1 MGRPLQSDGA
11 TIGPARAGAAGALG
25 GAAAGGVVWA
35 LAGRAPMPQAP
46 PIHEATSPPIAAD
59 HPGIARAEPAEQP
72 AAAHPTPGPPMPTV
86 DPDAAPDDRS
96 DPALANTL
104 ALDVNLNEA
113 SAEEL
118 ELLPGIGPV
127 LARRIVDERARNGRF
142 TSLLDFQRVPG
153 IGEKTAANLAP
164 HVRFD

>member
-25 GAAAGGVVWA
+25 GAAAVGLVWA
-35 LAGRAPMPQAP
+35 LAGRAPLPQAP
-46 PIHEATSPPIAAD
+46 PSQPAIAAPIAAPETE
-59 HPGIARAEPAEQP
+59 HEPAARAEPTPATPVAEPDPTESAPADTWFAQP
-72 AAAHPTPGPPMPTV
+72 
-86 DPDAAPDDRS
+86 
-96 DPALANTL
+96 DPAPANTL
-104 ALDVNLNEA
+104 ALRVNLNQA
-113 SAEEL
+113 TPEEL

-127 LARRIVDERARNGRF
+127 LAQRIVDERARNGRF